1 MIDNHLKRGICVY
14 DFFGPVTLCE
24 RKWAWQQFGATM
36 IIDND
41 SYTAD
46 ELGVLNLLKHPVWVF
61 DIEGKRMFWA
71 NRSALEVWNS
81 ESLEALLARDFA
93 SDMSEAAELRMKDN
107 LATLSRGGTLHEQ
120 WTLYPKGIATTLS
133 LTASAIRIDGG
144 RIAALCE
151 TELPEK
157 EAFQEDTVRGLEILR
172 HLPFAVAQYTIEGEL
187 IYQNAEALSTFG
199 VANDAAAASTGES
212 TTDAAPSSDGD
223 LLSRFVDKSLGKTAL
238 RKVQEGHDF
247 NAETQYVTS
256 NGPRWFSTAL
266 RRTRDPVTSKYVILH
281 SARDIS
287 EIVKARKE
295 TTRAAMK
302 SEFMSIM
309 AHEIR
314 TPLHQMVGY
323 LDLLALTPLSHDQ
336 RESFDE
342 VQNSTSMLMSI
353 INDLL
358 DYSKLECGQMHVE
371 MVNFALDGVVQ
382 GCLSAV
388 KPEADRK
395 MLALHSE
402 LPDCAA
408 LPSKLAGDPNRLR
421 QILLN
426 LLSNAVKFTE
436 RGSITV
442 TITVVEANESN
453 RRLRFE
459 VVDTG
464 IGIKESE
471 QKLLF
476 EKYTQANSSVAR
488 TFGGTGLGLAICKGL
503 TDLMGGCIGLESA
516 VGKGSTFFFEISFEL
531 ATKQRCH
538 SDVDLQSLAMVSDL
552 NVLVVEDNR
561 VNQKVMRSM
570 LERLGHTVT
579 LAENGMV
586 ALDEVRRKSFDVVL
600 MDVQMPVMDGIECT
614 KQIRLELGIDKTTL
628 PIVGLTA
635 SFQNSDLEYYLNIGM
650 TGCLGKPLRMDQ
662 LQLALSN
669 AVSVRPTDPD
679 GSCEPNTSVELKVA
693 V

>member
-1 MIDNHLKRGICVY
+1 
-14 DFFGPVTLCE
+14 
-24 RKWAWQQFGATM
+24 M

-41 SYTAD
+41 NHSYVAG

-71 NRSALEVWNS
+71 NQSALEVWNS

-133 LTASAIRIDGG
+133 LTASAIRIDDG

-157 EAFQEDTVRGLEILR
+157 DAFQEDTVRGLEILR

-187 IYQNAEALSTFG
+187 LYQNAEAVHTFG
-199 VANDAAAASTGES
+199 AANDASTGES
-212 TTDAAPSSDGD
+212 TNDAPPSSESD
-223 LLSRFVDKSLGKTAL
+223 LLSRFVDKSLGRTAL
-238 RKVQEGHDF
+238 QKVQEGHDF
-247 NAETQYVTS
+247 SAETQYITS
-256 NGPRWFSTAL
+256 KGPRWFSTAL
-266 RRTRDPVTSKYVILH
+266 RRTRDPVTSKHVILH

-287 EIVKARKE
+287 EIINARKE

-302 SEFMSIM
+302 SEFMSTI

-358 DYSKLECGQMHVE
+358 DYSKLECGQMKME
-371 MVNFALDGVVQ
+371 MVSFALDGVVQ
-382 GCLSAV
+382 GCLSAI

-395 MLALHSE
+395 TLALHSQM
-402 LPDCAA
+402 LDCDTV
-408 LPSKLAGDPNRLR
+408 PTKLVGDPNRLR

-442 TITVVEANESN
+442 IITVVASSETS

-459 VVDTG
+459 VIDTG

-488 TFGGTGLGLAICKGL
+488 NFGGTGLGLAICKGL
-503 TDLMGGCIGLESA
+503 TDLMGGCIGLKSA
-516 VGKGSTFFFEISFEL
+516 VGKGTTFYFEIPFKL
-531 ATKQRCH
+531 AARVRCH
-538 SDVDLQSLAMVSDL
+538 SGVDLQSMSMVSDL

-570 LERLGHTVT
+570 LERLGHNVT
-579 LAENGMV
+579 LAENGVV
-586 ALDEVRRKSFDVVL
+586 ALDEVRRTTFDVVL
-600 MDVQMPVMDGIECT
+600 MDVQMPVMDGVECT
-614 KQIRLELGIDKTTL
+614 KQIRLDLGFGKATL
-628 PIVGLTA
+628 PIIGLTA
-635 SFQNSDLEYYLNIGM
+635 SFQNGDLDYYLTVGM

-669 AVSVRPTDPD
+669 AVLLQPDDP
-679 GSCEPNTSVELKVA
+679 GIV
-693 V
+693 

>member
-1 MIDNHLKRGICVY
+1 
-14 DFFGPVTLCE
+14 VTFVCPKTQKYRRAKEE
-24 RKWAWQQFGATM
+24 RRTIVAADM

-41 SYTAD
+41 NHSYTAD
-46 ELGVLNLLKHPVWVF
+46 ELGVLNMLKDPVYVF
-61 DIEGKRMFWA
+61 DLLGKRMFWA
-71 NRSALEVWNS
+71 NRSALVVWNA

-93 SDMSEAAELRMKDN
+93 SDRSEAAEQRIKDMY
-107 LATLSRGGTLHEQ
+107 TTISRGGTVHEQ
-120 WTLYPKGIATTLS
+120 WTLYPKGRATTLAV
-133 LTASAIRIDGG
+133 TATAIRIEEGK
-144 RIAALCE
+144 IAALCE

-187 IYQNAEALSTFG
+187 IYQNPEAVNTFG
-199 VANDAAAASTGES
+199 HANVGVNDES
-212 TTDAAPSSDGD
+212 TTESTSDLPPSSEVD
-223 LLSRFVDKSLGKTAL
+223 LLSRFVDKSLGATAL
-238 RKVQEGHDF
+238 RNVQEGHDF
-247 NAETQYVTS
+247 SAEAQHVTPK
-256 NGPRWFSTAL
+256 GPRWFSTAL

-287 EIVKARKE
+287 EIIKARKE

-302 SEFMSIM
+302 SEFMSTM

-336 RESFDE
+336 RESFGE

-358 DYSKLECGQMHVE
+358 DYSKLECGQMQVE
-371 MVNFALDGVVQ
+371 MVSFDGVVQ

-395 MLALHSE
+395 MLALQSS
-402 LPDCAA
+402 LLDCAA
-408 LPSKLAGDPNRLR
+408 LPSKLVGDPNRLR

-442 TITVVEANESN
+442 AISVVETTETS
-453 RRLRFE
+453 RRIRFE
-459 VVDTG
+459 VIDTG

-471 QKLLF
+471 QELLF

-488 TFGGTGLGLAICKGL
+488 NFGGTGLGLAICKGL
-503 TDLMGGCIGLESA
+503 TDLMGGCIGMKSA
-516 VGKGSTFFFEISFEL
+516 LGKGTTFYFEIPFDL
-531 ATKQRCH
+531 ASPMRCH
-538 SDVDLQSLAMVSDL
+538 SKVDLHSMSMVSDL

-570 LERLGHTVT
+570 LERLGHNVT

-586 ALDEVRRKSFDVVL
+586 ALNEVRQTSFDVVL

-614 KQIRLELGIDKTTL
+614 KQIRLELGVDKTTL
-628 PIVGLTA
+628 PIIGLTA
-635 SFQNSDLEYYLNIGM
+635 SFQNGDLDFYHAIGM

-669 AVSVRPTDPD
+669 ALLVRPCDSSSSGLNASIGLD
-679 GSCEPNTSVELKVA
+679 VFA
-693 V
+693 

>member
-1 MIDNHLKRGICVY
+1 
-14 DFFGPVTLCE
+14 
-24 RKWAWQQFGATM
+24 M
-36 IIDND
+36 IIDDANH
-41 SYTAD
+41 SYIAG

-71 NRSALEVWNS
+71 NRSALEVWNA
-81 ESLEALLARDFA
+81 ESLEALLGRDFS

-133 LTASAIRIDGG
+133 LTASAIRIEDG

-157 EAFQEDTVRGLEILR
+157 DAFQEDTVRGLEILR
-172 HLPFAVAQYTIEGEL
+172 HLPFAVAQYSIEGEL
-187 IYQNAEALSTFG
+187 MYQNPEAVNTFG
-199 VANDAAAASTGES
+199 QTNDASITGSES
-212 TTDAAPSSDGD
+212 TNDAPPSSESD
-223 LLSRFVDKSLGKTAL
+223 LLSRFVDKPLGKHAL
-238 RKVQEGHDF
+238 QKVQEGHDF
-247 NAETQYVTS
+247 NAEAQYITS

-287 EIVKARKE
+287 EIIKARKE

-302 SEFMSIM
+302 SEFMSTI

-336 RESFDE
+336 RECFDE

-358 DYSKLECGQMHVE
+358 DYSKLECGQMKVE
-371 MVNFALDGVVQ
+371 MVSFALDGVVL

-395 MLALHSE
+395 MLALHSKW
-402 LPDCAA
+402 PDCEA
-408 LPSKLAGDPNRLR
+408 LPSKLVGDPNRLR

-442 TITVVEANESN
+442 TISVVEASETS

-459 VVDTG
+459 VIDSGVG
-464 IGIKESE
+464 IEESE
-471 QKLLF
+471 QKFLF
-476 EKYTQANSSVAR
+476 EKYTQANSSIAR
-488 TFGGTGLGLAICKGL
+488 NFGGTGLGLAICKGL
-503 TDLMGGCIGLESA
+503 TDLMGGCIGLRSA
-516 VGKGSTFFFEISFEL
+516 LGKGTTFYFEIPFEL
-531 ATKQRCH
+531 ATKMRRH
-538 SDVDLQSLAMVSDL
+538 SNVDLQSMSMVSDL

-570 LERLGHTVT
+570 LERLGHIVT

-586 ALDEVRRKSFDVVL
+586 ALDEVRQTNFDVVL

-614 KQIRLELGIDKTTL
+614 KQIRLEIGVDKTTL
-628 PIVGLTA
+628 PIIGLTA
-635 SFQNSDLEYYLNIGM
+635 SFQNSDLDYYLSIGM

-669 AVSVRPTDPD
+669 AVYRS
-679 GSCEPNTSVELKVA
+679 
-693 V
+693 